1 MVRDNVSVFA
11 DHESGTGSSLAP
23 ISYVQLN
30 DGRLRLSSQISDAG
44 QDGCAQPCSGLW
56 FCDHG
61 GRYRGG
67 LRRGRVRG
75 GQVSHGAADAARHET
90 DDGNTGDSAGDETG
104 VTLLLRLTT
113 HGRRCARWAVGVA
126 DIGALVTRL
135 GGRARG
141 HGWY

>member
-30 DGRLRLSSQISDAG
+30 NSRLRLGSQVGDAG
-44 QDGCAQPCSGLW
+44 QDGCARPRSGLW
-56 FCDHG
+56 FCDNG
-61 GRYRGG
+61 GRHRGG

-75 GQVSHGAADAARHET
+75 GQVSHGATDAACHET
-90 DDGNTGDSAGDETG
+90 DDGNTGDSTGDEAG

-113 HGRRCARWAVGVA
+113 HGRRCARRAIGVA
-126 DIGALVTRL
+126 DVGALVTRL
-135 GGRARG
+135 GRRARG
-141 HGWY
+141 HSWY